1 MTSNYTI
8 TFSEFLELYGR
19 TAEWHKIIT
28 KISTIND
35 WASIYENEIELNYGL
50 YDALVLRYKNRE
62 IGAETPQLFYDN
74 INAKCDAIYT
84 KYHDKLILYN
94 QNIMK
99 TTSRTVDLSLIN
111 ADYNAYNAINP
122 LNTEISTVMDIRK
135 SDTSY
140 KQERNKEEQMLA
152 IGDNA
157 SILKRALEIDNLF
170 DAILKEFESCF
181 LCIY

>member
-8 TFSEFLELYGR
+8 TFSEFLELYEN
-19 TAEWHKIIT
+19 TDEWIT
-28 KISTIND
+28 IKSKVGLINS
-35 WASIYENEIELNYGL
+35 SIPIYKDNFVTYGL

-84 KYHDKLILYN
+84 KYHDKLIIYN

-99 TTSRTVDLSLIN
+99 TTSRTVDLVMKS
-111 ADYNAYNAINP
+111 ADFDAYNAINP
-122 LNTEISTVMDIRK
+122 LNTEILADISLK

-140 KQERNKEEQMLA
+140 KHQRNKEEQMLA

-170 DAILKEFESCF
+170 DSILKEFESCF

>member
-8 TFSEFLELYGR
+8 TFSEFLELYGG
-19 TAEWHKIIT
+19 TNEWQKIVH

-35 WASIYENEIELNYGL
+35 WATIYENEIDLNYGL

-84 KYHDKLILYN
+84 KYHDKLIIYN

-99 TTSRTVDLSLIN
+99 TTSRTVDLVMKS
-111 ADYNAYNAINP
+111 ADFDAYNAINP
-122 LNTEISTVMDIRK
+122 LNTEILADISLK

-140 KQERNKEEQMLA
+140 KHQRNKEEQMLA

-170 DAILKEFESCF
+170 DSILKEFESCF